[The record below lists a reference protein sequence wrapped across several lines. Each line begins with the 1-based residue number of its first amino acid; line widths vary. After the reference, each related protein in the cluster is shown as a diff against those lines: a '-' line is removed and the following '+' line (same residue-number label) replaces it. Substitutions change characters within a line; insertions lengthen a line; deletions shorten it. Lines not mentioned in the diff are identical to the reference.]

1 MTLLERGTC
10 CSMACSTS
18 EKYTGVPYL
27 FSWQKRES
35 MNWIATSLRY
45 FLCLVWFVMEG
56 NRLLIENEFLVSKE
70 TVVIIENNDFAL
82 PRVIFTFWHISRP
95 KFWGSARAA
104 WGLRRRETVNFLTE
118 RPHRSYQCYSWFLES
133 WHTLPRENE
142 SEQFLQE
149 RKDLNYRYN

>member
-1 MTLLERGTC
+1 MILLERGTC

-18 EKYTGVPYL
+18 EKYTGVLYL

-56 NRLLIENEFLVSKE
+56 SRL
-70 TVVIIENNDFAL
+70 IIENNDFAL

-118 RPHRSYQCYSWFLES
+118 RPHRSYQCYSWFLEC
-133 WHTLPRENE
+133 WHTLPREKWAGTIFTRTE
-142 SEQFLQE
+142 RFKLPLQ
-149 RKDLNYRYN
+149 LIIVLLVVVLW